1 MAEVV
6 STATLE
12 GYFKE
17 IYADRLMS
25 LVPDNAKLTKKINF
39 QSAKRLGNLYHQP
52 VIVQQS
58 NGVTFAGPDAG
69 AFTLQ
74 APIAMTT
81 KDAQVEGSNI
91 VLRQSISYEA
101 AARAVSSK
109 AAFAQTLNTT
119 IQDLMKS
126 ATGFLELSMLYGQ
139 TELAVADDSTNTN
152 ATTTVVDLTVASF
165 AAGMWVG
172 RTNLKIEF
180 FAAGTDTLTGGD
192 FTITAVDTAART
204 ITVTGSSGDITTLD
218 TALAGSSPT
227 GDQDIFIKTQK
238 VTSVFNVMVGLD
250 KILTNTGTLFNI
262 SAATFDLW
270 KSNTISAGDTA
281 LSFDTIYSAIA
292 RGVERGLD
300 TDVTLY
306 VNPRTWKDLASDLA
320 ALSRFDQRFNQNK
333 LTEGTQE
340 LEYHSQNGKI
350 SVVTHNM
357 VKEGEAFIIPIQN
370 VVRIGAQELSFNN
383 PAVGGRIFREL
394 DDKAG
399 FEIRL
404 YTNQA
409 ILLNKPAHAIKITNI
424 VNTV

>member
-6 STATLE
+6 TTPQLD
-12 GYFKE
+12 GFFKE

-25 LVPDNAKLTKKINF
+25 LVPDNAKLTQKIRF
-39 QSAKRLGNLYHQP
+39 QQAKRLGNLYHQP
-52 VIVQQS
+52 VVVQQS

-74 APIAMTT
+74 APVAMTT

-109 AAFAQTLNTT
+109 AAFAQTLNTV
-119 IQDLMKS
+119 INDLMKS
-126 ATGFLELSMLYGQ
+126 GTNFLELSMLYGQ
-139 TELAVADDSTNTN
+139 SPLGLAINSTNVN
-152 ATTTVVDLTVASF
+152 ATTTTVNFSTASF

-172 RTNLKIEF
+172 RENLVIEF
-180 FAAGTDTLTGGD
+180 FATGTDTLTGGD
-192 FTITAVDTAART
+192 FTISSVDTSART
-204 ITVTGSSGDITTLD
+204 VTVTGSAGDITALD
-218 TALAGSSPT
+218 TALAGASPT

-238 VTSVFNVMVGLD
+238 VTSTFNVMVGLD

-262 SAATFDLW
+262 AAGTFDLW
-270 KSNTISAGDTA
+270 KANTVSAGSAA
-281 LSFDTIYSAIA
+281 LSFDTIYTAIS

-320 ALSRFDQRFNQNK
+320 ALSRFDSRFNEKK

-350 SVVTHNM
+350 TVVSHNM
-357 VKEGEAFIIPIQN
+357 VKEGEAFLVPVEN

-394 DDKAG
+394 DAKAG

-409 ILLNKPAHAIKITNI
+409 ILLNKPAHAVKITNI
-424 VNTV
+424 VNT

>member
-6 STATLE
+6 TTGQLD
-12 GYFKE
+12 GFFKE

-25 LVPDNAKLTKKINF
+25 LVPDNAKLTKKVIF
-39 QSAKRLGNLYHQP
+39 QKAKRLGNLYHQP
-52 VIVQQS
+52 VVVQQS

-69 AFTLQ
+69 AFALE

-101 AARAVSSK
+101 AARAISSK
-109 AAFAQTLNTT
+109 AAFAQTLNTV
-119 IQDLMKS
+119 INDLMKS
-126 ATGFLELSMLYGQ
+126 GTNFLELSILYGQ
-139 TELAVADDSTNTN
+139 TELAVADASAN
-152 ATTTVVDLTVASF
+152 ASATSTVVDLTTASF

-172 RTNLKIEF
+172 RENLVIEF
-180 FAAGTDTLTGGD
+180 FAAGTDNLTGGD
-192 FTITAVDTAART
+192 FTITSIDTANRT
-204 ITVTGSSGDITTLD
+204 ITVDGTSGDISTLD

-262 SAATFDLW
+262 DANAFDLW
-270 KSNTISAGDTA
+270 KANTLSAGNTA
-281 LSFDTIYSAIA
+281 LSFDTIYTAIS

-300 TDVTLY
+300 TDVDLY

-320 ALSRFDQRFNQNK
+320 ALSRFDSRFNKEK
-333 LTEGTQE
+333 LVEGTQE
-340 LEYHSQNGKI
+340 LQYHSQNGKI
-350 SVVTHNM
+350 SVITHNM

-370 VVRIGAQELSFNN
+370 VVRIGAQEMSFNN
-383 PAVGGRIFREL
+383 PAVGSRIFREL
-394 DDKAG
+394 DAKAG